1 MSNTQIQIIGVPA
14 DIQAWVEASV
24 STAFEK
30 LSINSTEKLTAINNK
45 PVTAPELCQYLNISP
60 PTLIRW
66 RKKGKIPFLK
76 IGGSIR
82 YDKVAVIAAIENKKG
97 GKL

>member
-1 MSNTQIQIIGVPA
+1 MLNTQIQIISTPA
-14 DIQAWVEASV
+14 EVQAWVEASV

-30 LSINSTEKLTAINNK
+30 LTLDPTKRLPVTNTK
-45 PVTAPELCQYLNISP
+45 PITAPELCRYLNISL

-66 RKKGKIPFLK
+66 RKKGKIPFLQ

-82 YDKVAVIAAIENKKG
+82 YDKASVIAAIENRKG
-97 GKL
+97 AKL